1 MSTDGLQGSR
11 RRSDVVTTVGVEHVR
26 LSYEYLDRRDLDG
39 YGSLFDAEAE
49 LCSPAC
55 GVVRGRAEIES
66 YQAERA
72 VHGGRHV
79 VEEVFS
85 APGRVVVVG
94 RVTGAGREVE
104 FVDLFTLT
112 EHGLLRSQ
120 KSFFFTGPV

>member
-1 MSTDGLQGSR
+1 MSANGRHVVGR
-11 RRSDVVTTVGVEHVR
+11 VGDVVTTVGVEHVR
-26 LSYEYLDRRDLDG
+26 LSYEYLDRRDMDG
-39 YGSLFDAEAE
+39 YGSLFDDEAE
-49 LCSPAC
+49 LCSPVA
-55 GVVRGRAEIES
+55 GVVRGRAGIES

-72 VHGGRHV
+72 VDGGRHV
-79 VEEVFS
+79 VEEVIA

-120 KSFFFTGPV
+120 KSFFFAAPR

>member
-1 MSTDGLQGSR
+1 MSANGPQGFGPPG
-11 RRSDVVTTVGVEHVR
+11 DVVTTVGVEHVR

-49 LCSPAC
+49 LRSPVV

-72 VHGGRHV
+72 VDGGQHV

-94 RVTGAGREVE
+94 RVTGPGREVE

-112 EHGLLRSQ
+112 EHGLVRSQ
-120 KSFFFTGPV
+120 KSFFFTTPG

>member
-1 MSTDGLQGSR
+1 MAANGVQGVGR
-11 RRSDVVTTVGVEHVR
+11 PGDVVTTVGIEHVR
-26 LSYEYLDRRDLDG
+26 LSYEYLDQRDVDG
-39 YGSLFDAEAE
+39 YGSLFDAGAE
-49 LCSPAC
+49 LRSPVA
-55 GVVRGRAEIES
+55 GVLRGRAEIES
-66 YQAERA
+66 YQVERA
-72 VHGGRHV
+72 DDGGRHV

-120 KSFFFTGPV
+120 KSFFFASPA

>member
-1 MSTDGLQGSR
+1 MGANGPR
-11 RRSDVVTTVGVEHVR
+11 GGGRPGDVVTTVGVEHVR
-26 LSYEYLDRRDLDG
+26 LSYEYLDRRDMDG
-39 YGSLFDAEAE
+39 YGSLFDADAE
-49 LCSPAC
+49 LRAPGA
-55 GVVRGRAEIES
+55 GVVRGRARIES

-72 VHGGRHV
+72 VDGDRHV

-94 RVTGAGREVE
+94 RVTGAGRELE

-120 KSFFFTGPV
+120 KSFFFAAPA

>member
-1 MSTDGLQGSR
+1 MSANGPQGVGR
-11 RRSDVVTTVGVEHVR
+11 PGDVVTTAGVEHVR
-26 LSYEYLDRRDLDG
+26 LSYEYLDRRDMDG

-49 LCSPAC
+49 LRSPVA
-55 GVVRGRAEIES
+55 GVVRGRDEIEG

-72 VHGGRHV
+72 AAGGRHV
-79 VEEVFS
+79 VEQVFS

-120 KSFFFTGPV
+120 KSFFFAPPG

>member
-1 MSTDGLQGSR
+1 MSANGPQGFGPPG
-11 RRSDVVTTVGVEHVR
+11 DVVTTVGVEHVR
-26 LSYEYLDRRDLDG
+26 LSYDYLDRRDMDG

-49 LCSPAC
+49 LRSPVA
-55 GVVRGRAEIES
+55 GVVRGRAGIES

-72 VHGGRHV
+72 DDGGRHV

-85 APGRVVVVG
+85 APGCVVVVG
-94 RVTGAGREVE
+94 RVTGGAREVE

-120 KSFFFTGPV
+120 KSFFFAPPA